1 VLVKEAKRKV
11 LPEADDEWVS
21 EVSEFDTVDALRQD
35 IRDRLGLVGKVQ
47 AQMLVRDKVLDAA
60 AALVDIEV
68 PDALVAN
75 EMEGRLH
82 DLVHRLEAQ
91 GLDIPQYLAATGQE
105 QQPFLDT
112 LRATSTDAVRADLA
126 LRAVVAQEHIEAT
139 DDDVSAE
146 IDRLAERLE
155 AKPDR
160 VRKDLERRGAMEA
173 LRSDLARGKALR
185 FLVDHAEVVDEEGN
199 TVDLTLPESPE
210 ASESNESSESS
221 DIPEASEA
229 SEASPSPE
237 EPSE

>member
-1 VLVKEAKRKV
+1 
-11 LPEADDEWVS
+11 
-21 EVSEFDTVDALRQD
+21 
-35 IRDRLGLVGKVQ
+35 
-47 AQMLVRDKVLDAA
+47 MLVRDKVLDAA
-60 AALVDIEV
+60 AALVNIEV

-105 QQPFLDT
+105 QDAFLAT

-126 LRAVVAQEHIEAT
+126 LRAVVTQEDIEAS
-139 DDDVSAE
+139 DDEVSAE

-160 VRKDLERRGAMEA
+160 VRKDLERRGAIEA

-199 TVDLTLPESPE
+199 PVDLTLPEPTD
-210 ASESNESSESS
+210 SSESS
-221 DIPEASEA
+221 ENSETSATAESSDTPAA
-229 SEASPSPE
+229 SEASPSTE

>member
-1 VLVKEAKRKV
+1 
-11 LPEADDEWVS
+11 
-21 EVSEFDTVDALRQD
+21 
-35 IRDRLGLVGKVQ
+35 
-47 AQMLVRDKVLDAA
+47 
-60 AALVDIEV
+60 LVDIEI

-105 QQPFLDT
+105 QDAFLAT

-126 LRAVVAQEHIEAT
+126 LRAVVAQEEIEAS
-139 DDDVSAE
+139 DDDVGAE

-160 VRKDLERRGAMEA
+160 VRKDLERRGAIEA

-185 FLVDHAEVVDEEGN
+185 FLVDHAEVVDDEGN
-199 TVDLTLPESPE
+199 PVDLTLPESTESESTESEATTAANESSDTPE
-210 ASESNESSESS
+210 ASDASSN
-221 DIPEASEA
+221 
-229 SEASPSPE
+229 PE